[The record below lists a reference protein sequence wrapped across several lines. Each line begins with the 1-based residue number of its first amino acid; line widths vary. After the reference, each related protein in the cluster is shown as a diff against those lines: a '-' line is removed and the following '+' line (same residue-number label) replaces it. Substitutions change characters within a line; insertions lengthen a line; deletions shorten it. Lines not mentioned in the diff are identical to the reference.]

1 MVSDTYFHLGLIM
14 LMSFHN
20 LADFEGVYLL
30 QVSKIL

>member
-20 LADFEGVYLL
+20 LADFEGVL